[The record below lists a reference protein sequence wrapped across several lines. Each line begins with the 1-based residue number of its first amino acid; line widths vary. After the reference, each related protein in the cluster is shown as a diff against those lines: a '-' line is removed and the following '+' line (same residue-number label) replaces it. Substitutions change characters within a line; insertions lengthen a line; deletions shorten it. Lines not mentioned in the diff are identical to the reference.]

1 MQLPRNKKPLIP
13 AYYNLTISSGDPKWL
28 ALLCIPF
35 YNHIMNQAF
44 HLYRLQQIDTQI
56 DQAEASAAELD
67 RLLSGDE
74 TIRQTT
80 TAAEAAGTALH
91 QAQQR
96 LKQTEFAV
104 QEQQLKI
111 AQSEAKLYSGKLHN
125 PKELQDLQ
133 KEIASLKK
141 YLAVLEDQ
149 QLEAMLSLEEHE
161 SQHAAAKNDLNN
173 AQAAFAEK
181 SAAWRGQRDQLTRNL
196 DRLHSERNA
205 SLSLI
210 DSESLKTYDAM
221 RKRKSGVA
229 VTIAKDGACAVCG
242 GTIRPSELQVARSSQ
257 GIVFCTSCGRIL
269 YAG

>member
-1 MQLPRNKKPLIP
+1 M
-13 AYYNLTISSGDPKWL
+13 L
-28 ALLCIPF
+28 ALQSIPF

-56 DQAEASAAELD
+56 DQSETSVAELD

-74 TIRQTT
+74 TVHQA
-80 TAAEAAGTALH
+80 TAAADAASKALH

-96 LKQTEFAV
+96 LKQAEFAV

-141 YLAVLEDQ
+141 YLGVLEDQ
-149 QLEAMLSLEEHE
+149 QLEAMVALEENE
-161 SQHAAAKNDLNN
+161 NQNN
-173 AQAAFAEK
+173 SAQSALKAAQAAFMEK
-181 SAAWRGQRDQLTRNL
+181 SAGWRGQKDQMVRNL
-196 DRLHSERNA
+196 DRLRSERGA
-205 SLSLI
+205 ALSLI
-210 DSESLKTYDAM
+210 AAESMQAYDVM
-221 RKRKSGVA
+221 RKRKKGVA
-229 VTIAKDGACAVCG
+229 VTTAKDGACTVCG
-242 GTIRPSELQVARSSQ
+242 GTIRPSELQNARSSQ
-257 GIVFCTSCGRIL
+257 NLVYCTQCGRIL